1 MFPDKAGSIL
11 YRKKV
16 LMNKNKNMLQRDGI
30 EKTYRE
36 KTKLNRN
43 IECKGAYSVA
53 EFVLWKKLGMEKKR
67 MTNKKNLL
75 IYAHYYIPDTA
86 STGQIL
92 RELAEGMPDK
102 FNITIICVVP
112 SYLGVIDDKY
122 KTKKYYKEK
131 INGVNVLRIRVPE
144 FTKINKKSRVKNI
157 LSYFFDAMGAT
168 FQVGKMD
175 YVLSI
180 SQPPILGGLLGVW
193 GKWMKHAKYIY
204 NIQDF
209 DPEQVL
215 AVGYT
220 KSRLIT
226 DAMMWFD
233 KFSCKRSDFV
243 ITVGRDLME
252 TVRKRFKGKRVPK
265 TVMINNWTDETE
277 IYPLPQDHQRVM
289 QFKKKYGL
297 DGKFVIMYSG
307 NIGLYYDLEKLIKVL
322 KQFRKGYTLTG
333 VREDGLRTKDGRE
346 VVFAIIGAGSVLQKL
361 VQYSNRH
368 HFENIVFIP
377 YQDKADLVY
386 SLNAGDVHW
395 CVNAKGIKGVSCP
408 SNVYST
414 NRIDVA

>member
-1 MFPDKAGSIL
+1 
-11 YRKKV
+11 
-16 LMNKNKNMLQRDGI
+16 MLQRDGI

-209 DPEQVL
+209 NPEQVL